1 MDYNPTLLWYIL
13 LLKLLQLWPLGV
25 PSGWWL
31 YCFDTIPP
39 LFSSWGLPCFLAL
52 QNHTSLSCIIPAL
65 VLESAISPRILVL
78 FHWWMVFRS
87 HSLGAGC
94 THCYGRGRYLLVFKN
109 VFFKF
114 LGSSSSSF
122 FLAIYFFE
130 KNCPVISHSL
140 DFIGYVPELLFN
152 IFLCP
157 IYVSCK
163 FVVGSTGMS
172 RFWLD
177 FGGKTAS

>member
-31 YCFDTIPP
+31 YSFDTIPP

-52 QNHTSLSCIIPAL
+52 QNHTSPSCIIPAL

-94 THCYGRGRYLLVFKN
+94 THCYGRGRYLLVLKN

-122 FLAIYFFE
+122 FLAIYFFW
-130 KNCPVISHSL
+130 KKLSCNFPQFGFYWLRPWVVVQHFSLSH
-140 DFIGYVPELLFN
+140 IC
-152 IFLCP
+152 FL
-157 IYVSCK
+157 
-163 FVVGSTGMS
+163 
-172 RFWLD
+172 
-177 FGGKTAS
+177 